1 MSVAKN
7 EGLEFINVNF
17 TYKPYTPFIQVL
29 PQFKGLYGGD
39 FRDARGLICN
49 GDFSIATVGNAWKE
63 YEVMNKNYQNIFN
76 TEVQTMDKNHRLDM
90 ISGGINA
97 AATSVDAALRGTF
110 ITRNVRIGVT
120 TGILTGAAAVAD
132 VAIGNSKYQNS
143 KNAMIDIFDLQLGN
157 IKARPDS
164 LKNISAYNINN
175 KYFPFIEIY
184 SATDE
189 EKEALRLKLKYE
201 GMTVNTIAKMSDFV
215 NATADLNFFKAQL
228 IRNENIAVDFQ
239 ILDAIG
245 VELERGIY
253 L

>member
-1 MSVAKN
+1 
-7 EGLEFINVNF
+7 
-17 TYKPYTPFIQVL
+17 
-29 PQFKGLYGGD
+29 
-39 FRDARGLICN
+39 
-49 GDFSIATVGNAWKE
+49 
-63 YEVMNKNYQNIFN
+63 
-76 TEVQTMDKNHRLDM
+76 
-90 ISGGINA
+90 
-97 AATSVDAALRGTF
+97 
-110 ITRNVRIGVT
+110 
-120 TGILTGAAAVAD
+120 
-132 VAIGNSKYQNS
+132 
-143 KNAMIDIFDLQLGN
+143 MIDIFDLQLGN